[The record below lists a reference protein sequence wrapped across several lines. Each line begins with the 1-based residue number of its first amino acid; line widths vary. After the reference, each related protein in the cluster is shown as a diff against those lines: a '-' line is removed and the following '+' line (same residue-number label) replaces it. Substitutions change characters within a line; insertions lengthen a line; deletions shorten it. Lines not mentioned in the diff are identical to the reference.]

1 MNPQPRPYAGTEDRE
16 KMRQVLVL
24 GRQASN
30 GSYYVHVGD
39 LNWWLYYVEP
49 QANPWQH
56 IYLWD
61 GPRPGDALRGWALL
75 SPQWRSFDVFVQ
87 PALRGSPLAWQMYD
101 WAEEKITALVRRQG
115 GRDIRTMWVA
125 ERDDALIYHLE
136 RRGFGRDKGYL
147 IQHLRWLEGSIA
159 TQELPEGFY
168 VRRMA
173 GEREI
178 PSRAAASHA
187 AFVSDMAED
196 RYQARYL
203 GFLHSPVYRPE
214 LDIVAIAPDGRVAAF
229 CNGWLDFTNRVGL
242 FEPVGTHPDF
252 QRKGLAKAILAEGM
266 RRMMAYGMRTAI
278 VCAEH
283 DNLPARRLYQS
294 MGFQPDNRL
303 WTYARPVT
311 GR

>member
-101 WAEEKITALVRRQG
+101 WAEEKITALAANQG

-159 TQELPEGFY
+159 TQELPKGFY

-214 LDIVAIAPDGRVAAF
+214 LDIVAIASDGRVAAF

-252 QRKGLAKAILAEGM
+252 QRQGLAKAILAEGM